1 VKTSEASDEA
11 SETNEASPL
20 TADELRMVQ
29 HALGEGG
36 TDWLSLASMLVSS
49 VLLVG
54 SCLRAM
60 RGVVDL
66 AFLIIGLAILAYWCV
81 LVWQAVER
89 WRSRARALEVVRRW
103 RSRTE
108 E

>member
-36 TDWLSLASMLVSS
+36 TDWLSLTSMLSS

-81 LVWQAVER
+81 LVWQAVR